1 MSDFT
6 EQMFYSEVYEADDF
20 KKMHALL
27 TRCRIFL
34 YSVTGL
40 FVLFNF
46 IVFLYYRTLPYGAA
60 RGGLITMH
68 CASTFLYMVFLVVYG
83 IRFRRVKN
91 YNKTLFYVKT
101 GKEEEQEGVFLYYM
115 DNDQLKDDIEFLGLM
130 FSVPAEFRK
139 EDIERRFFYDK
150 AKPLPPFKVGD
161 TVSFVSQGALIV
173 RWKIT
178 HRLPEKEGE
187 EEENLEE

>member
-1 MSDFT
+1 MDHLT
-6 EQMFYSEVYEADDF
+6 NQMFYTEVYGAEDF
-20 KKMHALL
+20 TKMRALF

-34 YSVTGL
+34 YTVTGL
-40 FVLFNF
+40 FVLLNLVLF
-46 IVFLYYRTLPYGAA
+46 IYFRTLPYGAEY
-60 RGGLITMH
+60 RHLIVLH
-68 CASTFLYMVFLVVYG
+68 CVLAFLYMVFFVVYG
-83 IRFRRVKN
+83 IRYRRVKN
-91 YNKTLFYVKT
+91 YNKTLFYLKT

-115 DNDQLKDDIEFLGLM
+115 DNDQLKDDIEFHGLM

-150 AKPLPPFKVGD
+150 AKPLPPFQIGD

-178 HRLPEKEGE
+178 RRAEELIVEDPAQDGE
-187 EEENLEE
+187 